1 MSRSNRR
8 TEDRRRSVLESLD
21 KNPASGSHTT
31 HAAKLAAAPLGGTE
45 TVCIITH
52 YCRTIVFDY
61 PGCHLISEEQDLHEV
76 IYENETFKAAVVSDL
91 TAYFQEG
98 RSGFP
103 HYAIDVSLRN
113 GVDRVYGK
121 EVSQRKSP
129 NMPIFLVIEQYESIP
144 VTKFENGECF
154 LIDEFREGRELIE
167 GGREGER
174 ALLAVRTINGAWP
187 DFSPDMQAVNTVVAA
202 VKVEQNVTH
211 HIDELYSCS
220 CFVSDAGQAVY
231 ALHPTIS
238 IGYGGVHVSSPVDA
252 EGLRE
257 KLTGVRSIHDGLRRD
272 SVTTPQVAELVDS
285 ILLDKTQNDGHFRL
299 WYLRLWQA
307 AADAKRLLGQPK
319 FEDDIN
325 TNVIAGKLT
334 PKELKDYRNSIA
346 HWWTGKVDY
355 SFVTGIQQT
364 VLEMLRRKYRRG
376 TP

>member
-1 MSRSNRR
+1 MGRSNRR
-8 TEDRRRSVLESLD
+8 AKDRRRSVLESLD
-21 KNPASGSHTT
+21 KKPSGGTTT

-45 TVCIITH
+45 TVCTITH

-98 RSGFP
+98 RSRFP
-103 HYAIDVSLRN
+103 HYAIDVSLRD
-113 GVDRVYGK
+113 GVDRVYVK

-129 NMPIFLVIEQYESIP
+129 NMPIFLVVEQYESIP

-154 LIDEFREGRELIE
+154 LIDECRDGEAMIK
-167 GGREGER
+167 GGREGKR
-174 ALLAVRTINGAWP
+174 ALLAFKTINGTWP
-187 DFSPDMQAVNTVVAA
+187 DFSPAMQAVNTVVAA
-202 VKVEQNVTH
+202 VKAEQNVTH

-220 CFVSDAGQAVY
+220 CFVSDDEQAVY
-231 ALHPTIS
+231 TLHSTMN
-238 IGYGGVHVSSPVDA
+238 IGYGGLRVSSPVD
-252 EGLRE
+252 ENGLRK
-257 KLTGVRSIHDGLRRD
+257 KLSGVRSIHDGLRRD
-272 SVTTPQVAELVDS
+272 SLKKPQVAELIDS
-285 ILLDKTQNDGHFRL
+285 VLLDKTQDDGYFRL

-319 FEDDIN
+319 FEDDP
-325 TNVIAGKLT
+325 NVIAGKLT
-334 PKELKDYRNSIA
+334 PKELKEYRNSIA
-346 HWWTGKVDY
+346 HWWTGNVDY

-364 VLEMLRRKYRRG
+364 VLEMLRRKYRGG